1 MSQTG
6 YRLAASN
13 FVILI
18 KPCGTHVSF
27 NGSTTNLINN
37 EKDRNYDH
45 DDGDTDNDDDND
57 NDDNA
62 KGALS
67 CNSLHEG

>member
-1 MSQTG
+1 MSQNG

-13 FVILI
+13 FVIFMQ
-18 KPCGTHVSF
+18 PCGTHVSF
-27 NGSTTNLINN
+27 NGNTMNLIDND
-37 EKDRNYDH
+37 KDRNYDN
-45 DDGDTDNDDDND
+45 DDDDTDNDDDND